1 MCLVSWDL
9 LCTNTLFRG
18 LHTATKQSV
27 ISTLNV
33 TETSNDSAKLILKQK
48 ETIENA
54 APFSELKNYQKGNL
68 GEIITDIGIEDQ
80 LNTTRVGDR
89 ITDINKGG
97 HHGIDGV
104 YELKSK
110 PPEYYIVE
118 AKHTKNMPRLSK
130 TKNGYKQMSEAWFD
144 DGVDTYRDRFLQ
156 YAKGDKKIAD
166 KIREAYRKGE
176 TIQLLSHV
184 KSDGTVD
191 LYKIDKMGEIG
202 KKFEP

>member
-1 MCLVSWDL
+1 
-9 LCTNTLFRG
+9 
-18 LHTATKQSV
+18 
-27 ISTLNV
+27 
-33 TETSNDSAKLILKQK
+33 
-48 ETIENA
+48 
-54 APFSELKNYQKGNL
+54 
-68 GEIITDIGIEDQ
+68 
-80 LNTTRVGDR
+80 
-89 ITDINKGG
+89 
-97 HHGIDGV
+97 
-104 YELKSK
+104 
-110 PPEYYIVE
+110 
-118 AKHTKNMPRLSK
+118 MPRLSK

-144 DGVDTYRDRFLQ
+144 NGVDTYRDRFLQ